1 MTSRQCDSEEVVEVT
16 IILLKTSLMSLVCAV
31 MLWGCQALKPDLH
44 MRLQTGPR
52 VNADVAR
59 LGTALP
65 IRIYQL
71 SHADT
76 WRLCSEQTLWQH
88 DRTCLGDALLSRHSL
103 LLLPGQS
110 RRWQQ
115 PWLTKTRAIG
125 VVAFY
130 RQSVRGTRKRLL
142 SAKLWRHWL
151 SFSYRVHASQTGLN

>member
-1 MTSRQCDSEEVVEVT
+1 MPLK
-16 IILLKTSLMSLVCAV
+16 ILLMCLISVAI
-31 MLWGCQALKPDLH
+31 LWGCQGLKPDLH
-44 MRLQTGPR
+44 MRWQTGQR
-52 VNADVAR
+52 VNADAAR
-59 LGTALP
+59 QGTALP

-76 WRLCSEQTLWQH
+76 WHLCSEQTLWQH
-88 DRTCLGDALLSRHSL
+88 DRACLGDALLSRQSL

-115 PWLTKTRAIG
+115 PWLAKTRAIG

-130 RQSVRGTRKRLL
+130 RQSVRGPRKRLL

-151 SFSYRVHASQTGLN
+151 LFSYRVQASQTGLN